1 MRFAWTIAAAA
12 ATIGCGGG
20 SECVADL
27 PLDCAP
33 LYTPTFDQIYTR
45 TLAPTCAVSGA
56 SCHAPEGNQGGLSF
70 GDADAAYAALL
81 GKDGNTARVVAGDAA
96 CSVVIERLYATDPSV
111 VMPRGAPLS
120 DAERCVFTQW
130 IANGAKR

>member
-1 MRFAWTIAAAA
+1 MRFAWTLA
-12 ATIGCGGG
+12 ATAVIIGCGGE
-20 SECVADL
+20 SDCVTDL

-33 LYTPTFDQIYTR
+33 LYEPTFDQIYAR
-45 TLAPTCAVSGA
+45 TLAPTCAASGA
-56 SCHAPEGNQGGLSF
+56 SCHAPEGSQGGLSF

-81 GKDGNTARVVAGDAA
+81 GKGGGTARVLPGDPA
-96 CSVVIERLYATDPSV
+96 CSVLIERLYTTDPST